1 MYDDFI
7 KTINDVDFIYG
18 FIYEYAK
25 LINNLHEYDNYN
37 YLAIKL
43 CKEFVM
49 PIIII
54 TKKEHLEE
62 YNMHIR
68 DNTDIFST
76 CSYLMN
82 ICKERFFELT
92 QDEYLKIKKIIDN
105 NIDVFEYAF
114 SPIINYFDFYK
125 KCYSHY
131 YCSHYNYFF
140 EHIEFREKIIKIY
153 FNIEFIKFFYL
164 LQKKLNKNICNIN
177 VLVDIF
183 INLYDNSN
191 IDCNK
196 KINYMIYIII
206 LFLINSIMAI
216 NNFFDKNLKVV
227 QSEPFWKAQVE
238 AQ

>member
-1 MYDDFI
+1 MCDDFI

-18 FIYEYAK
+18 FIYECAK

-43 CKEFVM
+43 CKEFVI

-54 TKKEHLEE
+54 TKKEHIEV
-62 YNMHIR
+62 YNRHIR

-92 QDEYLKIKKIIDN
+92 QDEYLKIKKFIDDN
-105 NIDVFEYAF
+105 VDVIEYAF
-114 SPIINYFDFYK
+114 APIINYFDLYK
-125 KCYSHY
+125 KCYNHY
-131 YCSHYNYFF
+131 YCSCYNYVFK
-140 EHIEFREKIIKIY
+140 HIEFREKIIKIY
-153 FNIEFIKFFYL
+153 FNIEYIKFFYL

-177 VLVDIF
+177 VLIDIF

-191 IDCNK
+191 VDSNK

-206 LFLINSIMAI
+206 LFLINSIMVI
-216 NNFFDKNLKVV
+216 NNFF
-227 QSEPFWKAQVE
+227 
-238 AQ
+238 

>member
-1 MYDDFI
+1 MCDDFI

-18 FIYEYAK
+18 FIYECAK

-43 CKEFVM
+43 CEEFVM

-54 TKKEHLEE
+54 TKKEHIEE

-92 QDEYLKIKKIIDN
+92 QDEYLKIKKFIDN
-105 NIDVFEYAF
+105 NIDVIEYAF
-114 SPIINYFDFYK
+114 VPIINYFDFYK

-131 YCSHYNYFF
+131 YCSCYNYFF
-140 EHIEFREKIIKIY
+140 EHIEFHEKIIKIY
-153 FNIEFIKFFYL
+153 FNIEYIKFFYL
-164 LQKKLNKNICNIN
+164 LQK
-177 VLVDIF
+177 
-183 INLYDNSN
+183 S
-191 IDCNK
+191 
-196 KINYMIYIII
+196 
-206 LFLINSIMAI
+206 
-216 NNFFDKNLKVV
+216 
-227 QSEPFWKAQVE
+227 
-238 AQ
+238 